1 MPVEIGSIYDGTVV
15 KLLKYGAIVRLA
27 DGTSGLVH
35 ISEIADAFVHDVSDY
50 LHEADTLKV
59 KVTGEREGGRYEMSA
74 RQAEPL
80 EPYEGTPSAQV
91 GPRPKVSR
99 STSAEFEDRLG
110 DFMKSS
116 NQRLNELQRGRNVR
130 RRGGRK

>member
-1 MPVEIGSIYDGTVV
+1 MAAEIGSIHEGTVV
-15 KLLKYGAIVRLA
+15 KLLKYGAIVRLP

-50 LHEADTLKV
+50 LHENDVVKV
-59 KVTGEREGGRYEMSA
+59 KVTGEKEGGRFEFSA
-74 RQAEPL
+74 KQAEAISPI
-80 EPYEGTPSAQV
+80 EGTPSAQV
-91 GPRPKVSR
+91 GSRPAPRRQISQ
-99 STSAEFEDRLG
+99 EFDERLS

-116 NQRLNELQRGRNVR
+116 NQRLNELRRARETR